1 MGNVIAVLSGKG
13 GTGKTTVCAGLATG
27 LAAQG
32 RRVLCIDLDVGLRN
46 LDIALGLAQV
56 PALSFPDVS
65 EGGEPIQSVARH
77 PAYETL
83 FFLTAPV
90 GRNPEELDQE
100 AFDRMMAEV
109 RRTFDVCL
117 LDAPAGVGA
126 GFQMAAQAAS
136 SELLVTGPDPG
147 ALRDGARTGEILELM
162 GKRDVRLVVNRV
174 NPKLYRSMGLT
185 VDDVMDLVGY
195 PLLGLVPEDRNVT
208 LAAVHD
214 RPLLQYARRS
224 PAADAFRRMSKRL
237 LGLPVPLV
245 AMK

>member
-1 MGNVIAVLSGKG
+1 
-13 GTGKTTVCAGLATG
+13 
-27 LAAQG
+27 
-32 RRVLCIDLDVGLRN
+32 
-46 LDIALGLAQV
+46 
-56 PALSFPDVS
+56 
-65 EGGEPIQSVARH
+65 
-77 PAYETL
+77 
-83 FFLTAPV
+83 
-90 GRNPEELDQE
+90 
-100 AFDRMMAEV
+100 
-109 RRTFDVCL
+109 
-117 LDAPAGVGA
+117 
-126 GFQMAAQAAS
+126 MAARAAS

>member
-1 MGNVIAVLSGKG
+1 MGRS
-13 GTGKTTVCAGLATG
+13 
-27 LAAQG
+27 
-32 RRVLCIDLDVGLRN
+32 
-46 LDIALGLAQV
+46 
-56 PALSFPDVS
+56 
-65 EGGEPIQSVARH
+65 
-77 PAYETL
+77 
-83 FFLTAPV
+83 
-90 GRNPEELDQE
+90 PEELDQE

-126 GFQMAAQAAS
+126 GFQMAARAAS

-237 LGLPVPLV
+237 QGLPVPLV